1 MEIIFILLNPKKCF
15 ESIKNR
21 NLLYLLIPF
30 YSILFLILIFYLNRY
45 LIDKSLFYGATI
57 QLLFNIVF
65 IIFISLFIKVFI
77 KIFGIDRKFILA
89 ISDTLLIFI
98 PSFILFFFMV
108 LFFYPAISK
117 FMYGLIY
124 LFSYTNDELLKKAL
138 FFFYYP
144 PRVLL
149 FLYTFLGI
157 RYLYNLNF
165 KRSFLITLLIYFI
178 IFIVYLF

>member
-1 MEIIFILLNPKKCF
+1 MEIIFVLLNPKKCF
-15 ESIKNR
+15 EGIKNK
-21 NLLYLLIPF
+21 NLLFKLIPF
-30 YSILFLILIFYLNRY
+30 YSILFLILIYYLNRFF
-45 LIDKSLFYGATI
+45 LDKKLFYGATI

-98 PSFILFFFMV
+98 PSFVLFFFMV
-108 LFFYPAISK
+108 LFFYPKLSK

-124 LFSYTNDELLKKAL
+124 LFSYSNDEFLKKAL

-157 RYLYNLNF
+157 RYLYNLSF
-165 KRSFLITLLIYFI
+165 KRSFLITILIYFI